1 MVLVVIGTGITRL
14 GIGQSI
20 YDWVTGHAVSQKID
34 TLSAQIQDFIELGNR
49 LYYVP
54 RQEVWDI
61 DRDHQRIIDDRGQIR
76 AGAFPIQ
83 QALKM
88 NLVVSQPIVTPSRLK
103 AVFTGNPE
111 DILSQI
117 PPLRWEGLPPE
128 YVGLSDPTVIP
139 VIFSR
144 WNQDFIGLMKIGYAK
159 EFLGFE
165 YRPQSSLYVPVTSTQ
180 LGPTPPRVSYSDS
193 SSSPPN
199 TAR

>member
-1 MVLVVIGTGITRL
+1 
-14 GIGQSI
+14 
-20 YDWVTGHAVSQKID
+20 VTGHAVSQKID

-54 RQEVWDI
+54 QQEVWDL
-61 DRDHQRIIDDRGQIR
+61 DRDHQRIIDDRGQIW

-117 PPLRWEGLPPE
+117 VPLRGEGLPPE

-139 VIFSR
+139 VLFSR
-144 WNQDFIGLMKIGYAK
+144 WNQEFIGLMKIGYAK

-165 YRPQSSLYVPVTSTQ
+165 YRPQSSLYVPVTSTR
-180 LGPTPPRVSYSDS
+180 LGSTPPRVSYSDS
-193 SSSPPN
+193 SSFPPS